1 MSWELKS
8 FDELGFIGRGKS
20 RHRPRNDESLYGG
33 EFPLIQTGDVKNANL
48 YITEY
53 SQTYSQKGLDQSKLW
68 EPNTLCITIAAN
80 IADTTILGIQA
91 CFPDSIIGFVADENV
106 CDVRFIKYHFDIV
119 QKQMQ
124 MVSQGATQDNL
135 SLEKLLKFK
144 VATPPLKTQK
154 RIASIL
160 STYDDLIENNLKR
173 IKLLEETAQNI
184 YKEWFVN
191 FRFPNYEHTEFDAE
205 SGLPVGWEKKRL
217 DEVYEF
223 QNGFAFYTNGYSEE
237 LTPYVVVD
245 LGNISESGDFV
256 VSGKEKFISE
266 SLYQDKERYYLNKY
280 DVVVAMTDMTARL
293 GILAKVGIIDEDA
306 KYVLNQRVGRVRSKI
321 DYIDYCY
328 VNASLS
334 DERFISEMHQRSKG
348 AVQKYFNT
356 KDIIEY
362 NVVVPSKHI
371 IDEFN
376 ILYRPI
382 IENRIVLKFQNQKL
396 KEARD
401 ILLPRLMNRTI
412 EV

>member
-33 EFPLIQTGDVKNANL
+33 DFPLIQTGDVKNANL

-53 SQTYSQKGLDQSKLW
+53 SQTYSQKGLEQSKLW
-68 EPNTLCITIAAN
+68 QPNTLCITIAAN

-91 CFPDSIIGFVADENV
+91 CFPDSIIGFVADEKV

-144 VATPPLKTQK
+144 VPTPPLQTQK

-160 STYDDLIENNLKR
+160 SNYDDLIENNFKR

-191 FRFPNYEHTEFDAE
+191 FRFPNYENTPLNEE
-205 SGLPVGWEKKRL
+205 TGLPIGWEMKNFEEIANFSQGLQVSTELQFEDKR
-217 DEVYEF
+217 DDRTRFIRIVDVTQGNQPYRYIE
-223 QNGFAFYTNGYSEE
+223 
-237 LTPYVVVD
+237 TPD
-245 LGNISESGDFV
+245 S
-256 VSGKEKFISE
+256 
-266 SLYQDKERYYLNKY
+266 
-280 DVVVAMTDMTARL
+280 
-293 GILAKVGIIDEDA
+293 
-306 KYVLNQRVGRVRSKI
+306 KYVIEKDDIFMVRYGAPQVVIGYEGVIANNFFKISINDKIELLNNFLFMFLKQDNI
-321 DYIDYCY
+321 
-328 VNASLS
+328 NQTLMALS
-334 DERFISEMHQRSKG
+334 SSATMPAISFKRIANIQ
-348 AVQKYFNT
+348 
-356 KDIIEY
+356 IL
-362 NVVVPSKHI
+362 VPSI
-371 IDEFN
+371 NLQTIFSNQYSN
-376 ILYRPI
+376 ILNYKYSL
-382 IENRIVLKFQNQKL
+382 EYQNQKL

>member
-53 SQTYSQKGLDQSKLW
+53 SQTYSQKGLEQSKLW

-91 CFPDSIIGFVADENV
+91 CFPDSIIGFVADETV

-119 QKQMQ
+119 QKEMQ

-144 VATPPLKTQK
+144 VPTPPLQTQK

-160 STYDDLIENNLKR
+160 SAYDDLIENNLKR

-191 FRFPNYEHTEFDAE
+191 FRFPNYENTPINQDK
-205 SGLPVGWEKKRL
+205 GLPEGWEVKKL
-217 DEVYEF
+217 SEMVILTMGQSPES
-223 QNGFAFYTNGYSEE
+223 QFYNTNGEGLPFHQGVTGYGHRFVSHSTYCSKMTRIAEE
-237 LTPYVVVD
+237 
-245 LGNISESGDFV
+245 GD
-256 VSGKEKFISE
+256 
-266 SLYQDKERYYLNKY
+266 
-280 DVVVAMTDMTARL
+280 
-293 GILAKVGIIDEDA
+293 ILFSVRAP
-306 KYVLNQRVGRVRSKI
+306 VGRLNIAPERLIIGRGLSAIRNNRNCQSFQFYQLKNHFFQEDMIGGGAIFNSVTKNDLENQLLISPFENIVDDFEIVVKPI
-321 DYIDYCY
+321 DAQIWKL
-328 VNASLS
+328 NL
-334 DERFISEMHQRSKG
+334 
-348 AVQKYFNT
+348 
-356 KDIIEY
+356 
-362 NVVVPSKHI
+362 
-371 IDEFN
+371 
-376 ILYRPI
+376 
-382 IENRIVLKFQNQKL
+382 QNQKL

>member
-53 SQTYSQKGLDQSKLW
+53 NQTYSQKGLDQSKLW

-119 QKQMQ
+119 QKEMQ

-144 VATPPLKTQK
+144 VPTPPLETQK

-191 FRFPNYEHTEFDAE
+191 FRFPNYEYTEFDTE
-205 SGLPVGWEKKRL
+205 SGLPEGWATRKVTDFFDFIKGIEVGSANYESVSNIETLPFLRVGDISKRDGGIYVKKSLVKDKIVEKNDILISFDGSIGSVGYGLEGSYSSGLRKITSKTEIFGTGFMYCL
-217 DEVYEF
+217 VKSDNIQNTINAHAKGTTILHAGTSIIHLEF
-223 QNGFAFYTNGYSEE
+223 PLATANVILSFNQIANPIFEQM
-237 LTPYVVVD
+237 
-245 LGNISESGDFV
+245 
-256 VSGKEKFISE
+256 VS
-266 SLYQDKERYYLNKY
+266 LNHQ
-280 DVVVAMTDMTARL
+280 
-293 GILAKVGIIDEDA
+293 
-306 KYVLNQRVGRVRSKI
+306 NQR
-321 DYIDYCY
+321 
-328 VNASLS
+328 
-334 DERFISEMHQRSKG
+334 
-348 AVQKYFNT
+348 
-356 KDIIEY
+356 
-362 NVVVPSKHI
+362 
-371 IDEFN
+371 
-376 ILYRPI
+376 
-382 IENRIVLKFQNQKL
+382 L

>member
-144 VATPPLKTQK
+144 VPTPPLETQK

-160 STYDDLIENNLKR
+160 SAYDDLIENNLKR

-205 SGLPVGWEKKRL
+205 SGLPVGWEIKKISSI
-217 DEVYEF
+217 VEF
-223 QNGFAFYTNGYSEE
+223 KGGFPFKSSEYTESGKYRIVTIKNVGDRFFDGNNTSGIENIPDKMKEYCKLQE
-237 LTPYVVVD
+237 
-245 LGNISESGDFV
+245 GNILM
-256 VSGKEKFISE
+256 
-266 SLYQDKERYYLNKY
+266 SLTGNIGRTCLVYGENYL
-280 DVVVAMTDMTARL
+280 
-293 GILAKVGIIDEDA
+293 
-306 KYVLNQRVGRVRSKI
+306 LNQRVVIVTPINSENSAF
-321 DYIDYCY
+321 CY
-328 VNASLS
+328 FL
-334 DERFISEMHQRSKG
+334 
-348 AVQKYFNT
+348 FNT
-356 KDIIEY
+356 DSIKGLMNNLSSGVAQQNLSPVKLEEQLIPLPPMSLMLKYSSATNGIVNQIISL
-362 NVVVPSKHI
+362 NKH
-371 IDEFN
+371 N
-376 ILYRPI
+376 G
-382 IENRIVLKFQNQKL
+382 KL

>member
-53 SQTYSQKGLDQSKLW
+53 SQTYSQKGLEQSKLW

-91 CFPDSIIGFVADENV
+91 CFPDSIIGFVADETV

-119 QKQMQ
+119 QKEMQ

-144 VATPPLKTQK
+144 VPTPPLQTQK

-160 STYDDLIENNLKR
+160 SAYDDLIENNLKR
-173 IKLLEETAQNI
+173 IKFLEETAQNI

-191 FRFPNYEHTEFDAE
+191 FRFPNYENTSFNKETGLPEGWEIRKVTDFFDFTKGIEVGSANYE
-205 SGLPVGWEKKRL
+205 KEPNNEVVPFLRVGDISKRDGGIYVKKSLVKDKFVDRNDILISFDGSIGSVGYGLQGSYSSGLRKIISKTELFG
-217 DEVYEF
+217 
-223 QNGFAFYTNGYSEE
+223 NGFMYCLVMS
-237 LTPYVVVD
+237 D
-245 LGNISESGDFV
+245 NIQTTINAHAKGTTILHAGTSIIHLEFALSTDDV
-256 VSGKEKFISE
+256 VSSFNQIANPIFEQLV
-266 SLYQDKERYYLNKY
+266 SLNY
-280 DVVVAMTDMTARL
+280 
-293 GILAKVGIIDEDA
+293 
-306 KYVLNQRVGRVRSKI
+306 
-321 DYIDYCY
+321 
-328 VNASLS
+328 
-334 DERFISEMHQRSKG
+334 
-348 AVQKYFNT
+348 
-356 KDIIEY
+356 
-362 NVVVPSKHI
+362 
-371 IDEFN
+371 
-376 ILYRPI
+376 
-382 IENRIVLKFQNQKL
+382 QNQKL

>member
-33 EFPLIQTGDVKNANL
+33 DFPLIQTGDVKNANL
-48 YITEY
+48 YITKY

-144 VATPPLKTQK
+144 VATPPLETQK

-173 IKLLEETAQNI
+173 INLLEETAQSI

-191 FRFPNYEHTEFDAE
+191 FRFPNYEHTEFDAD
-205 SGLPVGWEKKRL
+205 SGMPVGWKMKKISSIVIFKGGFPFKSSEYN
-217 DEVYEF
+217 D
-223 QNGFAFYTNGYSEE
+223 NGKYRIVTIKNVGDRFFDGNNTSGIENIPDKMKDYCKLNEGDILMS
-237 LTPYVVVD
+237 LT
-245 LGNISESGDFV
+245 GNIGRTCLVYGND
-256 VSGKEKFISE
+256 
-266 SLYQDKERYYLNKY
+266 YL
-280 DVVVAMTDMTARL
+280 
-293 GILAKVGIIDEDA
+293 
-306 KYVLNQRVGRVRSKI
+306 LNQRVVVIEPVNFENKAF
-321 DYIDYCY
+321 CY
-328 VNASLS
+328 FL
-334 DERFISEMHQRSKG
+334 
-348 AVQKYFNT
+348 FNT
-356 KDIIEY
+356 DLIKGLMNNLASGVAQQNLSPVKLEEQIILLP
-362 NVVVPSKHI
+362 PSNLMLQYSSI
-371 IDEFN
+371 IN
-376 ILYRPI
+376 GMINQIILL
-382 IENRIVLKFQNQKL
+382 NKQNQNL

>member
-20 RHRPRNDESLYGG
+20 RHRPRNDQSLYGG

-144 VATPPLKTQK
+144 VATPPLQTQK

-160 STYDDLIENNLKR
+160 SAYDDLIENNLKR

-191 FRFPNYEHTEFDAE
+191 FRFPNYEHTEFDTE
-205 SGLPVGWEKKRL
+205 SGLPVGWEVIPFSKCA
-217 DEVYEF
+217 DF
-223 QNGFAFYTNGYSEE
+223 INGFAFK
-237 LTPYVVVD
+237 PHHH
-245 LGNISESGDFV
+245 SESGLPIIKI
-256 VSGKEKFISE
+256 KELKNGLNSE
-266 SLYQDKERYYLNKY
+266 TPRYKGEEVPEKY
-280 DVVVAMTDMTARL
+280 FFTDDT
-293 GILAKVGIIDEDA
+293 ILFSWSADINVYWWANGESI
-306 KYVLNQRVGRVRSKI
+306 LNQHLFK
-321 DYIDYCY
+321 
-328 VNASLS
+328 
-334 DERFISEMHQRSKG
+334 
-348 AVQKYFNT
+348 
-356 KDIIEY
+356 
-362 NVVVPSKHI
+362 VVPFENVIKEHFYFGLKNSVPEFLSRANGATMKHI
-371 IDEFN
+371 KRGELDNVNYTKPNDLIAIKFQKKIKP
-376 ILYRPI
+376 ILKQL
-382 IENRIVLKFQNQKL
+382 VLINSQNQKL

>member
-48 YITEY
+48 YITKY

-144 VATPPLKTQK
+144 VPTPPLETQK

-160 STYDDLIENNLKR
+160 SNYDDLIENNLKR

-191 FRFPNYEHTEFDAE
+191 FRFPNYEHTAFDEE
-205 SGLPVGWEKKRL
+205 SGLPVRWEKKTIDAFAEVITGKTPSTANSNFYGGNIPFVKTPDMHDAPYVLSTSIYLSNDGAESQNNKFLPKNSVMVSCIGTAGVVALASTNCQTNQQINSVRF
-217 DEVYEF
+217 DEEF
-223 QNGFAFYTNGYSEE
+223 KAFYFYGFARGLKTLLEGLGSNGATMVNVNKSKFEKIELIVPDSET
-237 LTPYVVVD
+237 LKRHYGLVKVIFD
-245 LGNISESGDFV
+245 
-256 VSGKEKFISE
+256 
-266 SLYQDKERYYLNKY
+266 Q
-280 DVVVAMTDMTARL
+280 
-293 GILAKVGIIDEDA
+293 IL
-306 KYVLNQRVGRVRSKI
+306 
-321 DYIDYCY
+321 
-328 VNASLS
+328 
-334 DERFISEMHQRSKG
+334 
-348 AVQKYFNT
+348 
-356 KDIIEY
+356 
-362 NVVVPSKHI
+362 
-371 IDEFN
+371 
-376 ILYRPI
+376 ILQ
-382 IENRIVLKFQNQKL
+382 EQNEKL